1 MLNHSLKKGPRSYG
15 TSAGKRVKLSGQPS
29 NFSSAGDADQLPPVG
44 PGGVLEAAIAS
55 GMIPVID
62 LRQIFRQAQESAI
75 VSSAHAINCGHFPDF
90 QLVPPHLLEVFHRI
104 SHVMT
109 AR

>member
-1 MLNHSLKKGPRSYG
+1 MRG
-15 TSAGKRVKLSGQPS
+15 
-29 NFSSAGDADQLPPVG
+29 AGDADQLPPVG

-75 VSSAHAINCGHFPDF
+75 VTSAHAVNSGHFPD
-90 QLVPPHLLEVFHRI
+90 LTPVPPHLLQV
-104 SHVMT
+104 
-109 AR
+109 

>member
-1 MLNHSLKKGPRSYG
+1 M
-15 TSAGKRVKLSGQPS
+15 
-29 NFSSAGDADQLPPVG
+29 G

-75 VSSAHAINCGHFPDF
+75 VTSAHAVNSGHFPD
-90 QLVPPHLLEVFHRI
+90 LTVVPPHLLQVWVGSQHSLLRGYHPPILILIPLSLQRI
-104 SHVMT
+104 
-109 AR
+109 